1 MNDHVLCGR
10 SASGTRFSRTA
21 GIQDRHRRIRL
32 ADLIRRIHTFAYIH
46 IHKNMFARVVRSAK
60 LAPSAKI
67 VSSATSLVPP
77 STLPPPPSRANRFG
91 DGGALGAQDRVPYF
105 ACQVH
110 FRMFNK
116 LTYTQCKFKHR
127 QHAHLLRQK
136 RSKYQNSCSAF
147 TGPTQPHFSKPLVP
161 LVTWKK

>member
-1 MNDHVLCGR
+1 MILCGR
-10 SASGTRFSRTA
+10 SASAGAFQPLKRSMDRNPRSRIA
-21 GIQDRHRRIRL
+21 DPSRRIY
-32 ADLIRRIHTFAYIH
+32 TFAYIH
-46 IHKNMFARVVRSAK
+46 IHKKMFARVVRSAK

-67 VSSATSLVPP
+67 VSSATSLIPP

-91 DGGALGAQDRVPYF
+91 DGGALGAQDHVPYF

-116 LTYTQCKFKHR
+116 LTHAQCKFKHR
-127 QHAHLLRQK
+127 QHAHLSRQK

-147 TGPTQPHFSKPLVP
+147 TGHTQPHFSKPLVP
-161 LVTWKK
+161 PVTWKK